1 MEATRTNQH
10 SNAYHIFIIV
20 ITILSLILMVA
31 LWLPLSDATITLLQ
45 RYDNLIC
52 FIFLVDFILNLR
64 ASPKKS
70 DYFIREGGWLDLLGS
85 TPSLGLSFRFSGIF
99 RLARLSRLARVIRL
113 LRQKNQV
120 EVVAD
125 VVKHRHQYAMFITAL
140 AATIVLTLASVLVL
154 QFESASP
161 EANIQSGWDSL
172 WYSIVTI
179 TTVGYG
185 DRYPIT
191 VGGRIAGMFVMLM
204 GLGIIGALA
213 SILASLLVGA
223 SSSEAEQ
230 QAATEAA
237 SSAVLA
243 PAPAQEKEPAL
254 ARADGFTAELADMRQ
269 LLEEQQKA
277 NMALKAKIERLEK
290 QWLSHSDK

>member
-120 EVVAD
+120 ELVAD

-161 EANIQSGWDSL
+161 EANIKSGWDSL

-191 VGGRIAGMFVMLM
+191 VGGRIAGMFVMLT

-223 SSSEAEQ
+223 SSSETEEKAAPAAEREK
-230 QAATEAA
+230 APSIAGSDGLATE
-237 SSAVLA
+237 LA
-243 PAPAQEKEPAL
+243 
-254 ARADGFTAELADMRQ
+254 GMRL

-277 NMALKAKIERLEK
+277 NTALKEKIERLEK
-290 QWLSHSDK
+290 QLVTHSG